1 MDDGEHQGDELAKK
15 RKGRKPKAAA
25 GEAPAKPKRARKGKQ
40 TQIPGTERNER
51 NPAIESAAAD
61 YVEVRDER
69 MALTKKEVAAREVLR
84 AAMKQAGITIYE
96 CDGEDFTVELIP
108 AQEEK
113 VKVTRREAD
122 EDDDAGEGGF

>member
-1 MDDGEHQGDELAKK
+1 
-15 RKGRKPKAAA
+15 
-25 GEAPAKPKRARKGKQ
+25 
-40 TQIPGTERNER
+40 
-51 NPAIESAAAD
+51 
-61 YVEVRDER
+61 

-84 AAMKQAGITIYE
+84 AAMKQAGIMIYE

-122 EDDDAGEGGF
+122 EDDEGEE